1 MSSEG
6 LAARAAGAQRGA
18 TLIEAILFIVI
29 VGVAVGTVLAVFVG
43 TSRQSGEPMIRK
55 QALAIAESLLE
66 EVRLMPF
73 TFCDPDDANL
83 VTATGA
89 FIGPTGCATTLEGPG
104 TEGGEARGA
113 VLTPLDNVSDYAG
126 LVLATASD
134 ITGTAY
140 PGYSATIVLAA
151 LALGAGPNAVPAGE
165 SWLITVNVTGPAG
178 IAVQI
183 EGIRTRHAPN
193 L

>member
-1 MSSEG
+1 MCFKG
-6 LAARAAGAQRGA
+6 RQLGA
-18 TLIEAILFIVI
+18 TLIEAILFMVI

-83 VTATGA
+83 ATATGA
-89 FIGPTGCATTLEGPG
+89 FIGPLGCATLVEGAG

-113 VLTPLDNVSDYAG
+113 ALTPLDNVSDYAG
-126 LVLATASD
+126 LALAPATD

-140 PGYSATIVLAA
+140 AGYAATIA
-151 LALGAGPNAVPAGE
+151 LAPLVLGAGPNAVPASE
-165 SWLITVNVTGPAG
+165 TWLVTVSVTGPSG

-183 EGIRTRHAPN
+183 EGIRTRYAPN